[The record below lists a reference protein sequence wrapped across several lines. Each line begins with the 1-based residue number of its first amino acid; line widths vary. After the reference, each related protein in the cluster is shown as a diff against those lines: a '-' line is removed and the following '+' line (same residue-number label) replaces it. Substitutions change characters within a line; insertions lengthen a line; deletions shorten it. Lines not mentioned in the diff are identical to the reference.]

1 MKNKIHEDVTTSKLS
16 SWLVKLILSACVFSC
31 MSMPAYVSV
40 CVCLRY
46 CEGMWASTL
55 CKRQHC
61 YCTHP
66 LYHNIITIIT
76 AVISN
81 SIAVYLMRVN
91 TMCFT
96 RSTSIHENLKNS
108 NYINIVITSNGLF
121 LVHHTAHMQAHACA
135 CAHAHTHTVTQVHR
149 RHTCNKK

>member
-31 MSMPAYVSV
+31 MSMPAYVSQFV
-40 CVCLRY
+40 CVCVIVKGCGLPP
-46 CEGMWASTL
+46 CVKDSTV
-55 CKRQHC
+55 HI
-61 YCTHP
+61 P
-66 LYHNIITIIT
+66 FIIIITIIS

-108 NYINIVITSNGLF
+108 NYINIVITINGLF
-121 LVHHTAHMQAHACA
+121 LVHHTAHMQAHA
-135 CAHAHTHTVTQVHR
+135 HTHS
-149 RHTCNKK
+149 HTGAQKAYM